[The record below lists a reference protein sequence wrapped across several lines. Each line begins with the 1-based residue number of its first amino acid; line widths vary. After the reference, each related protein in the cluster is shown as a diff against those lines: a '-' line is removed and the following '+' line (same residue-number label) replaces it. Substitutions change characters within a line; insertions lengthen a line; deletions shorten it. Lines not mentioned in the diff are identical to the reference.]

1 MTVLDLTNPSKY
13 ITLSTST
20 TKHGENMLY
29 KGSFIARIPNDKHA
43 ESKIAEFKRQHGQ
56 LRLCGRHK
64 DRKGA
69 MKAVGRTLNWH
80 GDLPWR
86 LGTEI
91 VIYRAE
97 SGMTFKQFQSL
108 QVGDLVQP
116 YHPAY
121 QSRLG
126 KVGVVVEKKHKD
138 KLKVAFNGVTQ
149 WTTRQQMILLQ
160 EQPCK

>member
-1 MTVLDLTNPSKY
+1 
-13 ITLSTST
+13 
-20 TKHGENMLY
+20 MLY
-29 KGSFIARIPNDKHA
+29 QGSFIARIPNDEHA

-86 LGTEI
+86 LGSEI

-97 SGMTFKQFQSL
+97 SGMTFKQFQSV

-138 KLKVAFNGVTQ
+138 KLKVAFNGATQ

>member
-1 MTVLDLTNPSKY
+1 
-13 ITLSTST
+13 
-20 TKHGENMLY
+20 MLY
-29 KGSFIARIPNDKHA
+29 RGCFIARIPNDEHA
-43 ESKIAEFKRQHGQ
+43 QSKIDKFKEQHGQ
-56 LRLCGRHK
+56 LRLHGRHK
-64 DRKGA
+64 DRKGQMA
-69 MKAVGRTLNWH
+69 KVGRRLNTH
-80 GDLPWR
+80 GDLPWW

-91 VIYRAE
+91 VIYRGE

-126 KVGVVVEKKHKD
+126 NVGVVVEKKHKD
-138 KLKVAFNGVTQ
+138 KLKVALNGGTQ
-149 WTTRQQMILLQ
+149 WSTRQQMILLQ